1 MRHHILKCPTEG
13 AAVARSSVAPDSQSV
28 LLGGVVRTWRRVC
41 GVSVAVLRNVGAAT
55 RERVHPKQT
64 KTERLER
71 TLGAICANLDTL
83 HGRIHEL
90 EMRGAPAVPGR
101 STMLLN
107 LTTKNQALKL
117 FRNGQDARQI
127 ARTLGVAVGEI
138 ELLLKVQRMQS
149 CAELRRR
156 ERRDE
161 ASATVPANPP
171 GETAEGVECEDRV
184 VAVRT

>member
-1 MRHHILKCPTEG
+1 MRHHIQKCPTDGVGVGVESG
-13 AAVARSSVAPDSQSV
+13 PQAT
-28 LLGGVVRTWRRVC
+28 LLGGVARTWRRVR
-41 GVSVAVLRNVGAAT
+41 GASVAALRSVGAAT

-64 KTERLER
+64 GMERLER
-71 TLGAICANLDTL
+71 TLEAMCANLDTL

-101 STMLLN
+101 STMSLN

-156 ERRDE
+156 ERKDE
-161 ASATVPANPP
+161 ASAKAPAEQS
-171 GETAEGVECEDRV
+171 GGMAQEVECANRGG
-184 VAVRT
+184 A